1 MRVKDWGHIVSVL
14 GVCLLLICGCDGR
27 SDEGLSS
34 DGPDAVYLDI
44 NVALRDAPVSGRS
57 VSGRADEDPSY
68 DKVTN
73 AEKMQT
79 LRVILVRPDGRVEHN
94 VYLDLKNAPVS
105 DRYGKIRLKVQGN
118 EEKTIYL
125 LGNETSVSVE
135 LPAVEGETSRVF
147 QSWGDFKPGDKFLTR
162 EQMAGLVLSFDNV
175 GTFNDTHPLPMSECH
190 TVMLT
195 DEGLK
200 PDDEGQGQAGEE
212 GEKVV
217 LKKKEITLKITR
229 AAAKF
234 TYEITN
240 KSSRDYWLSGI
251 RIEKSASHEYL
262 LPNGMKYD
270 DAENE
275 VTDFQVPASAEY
287 TSFNQSYGEE
297 NVKLEAKSTAPVK
310 LSSFYLLEGKYEN
323 ADDVYSANMDGK
335 NYKTS
340 YKTAITLDTKDNS
353 GIDLGGNAGS
363 IPSGSFTLEDF
374 FPNLSTLPRNTHV
387 VVKITIGDA
396 DDISWQVDLRPYSE
410 VILEPGFGLDI

>member
-1 MRVKDWGHIVSVL
+1 M
-14 GVCLLLICGCDGR
+14 
-27 SDEGLSS
+27 
-34 DGPDAVYLDI
+34 
-44 NVALRDAPVSGRS
+44 
-57 VSGRADEDPSY
+57 
-68 DKVTN
+68 
-73 AEKMQT
+73 
-79 LRVILVRPDGRVEHN
+79 
-94 VYLDLKNAPVS
+94 
-105 DRYGKIRLKVQGN
+105 
-118 EEKTIYL
+118 
-125 LGNETSVSVE
+125 
-135 LPAVEGETSRVF
+135 
-147 QSWGDFKPGDKFLTR
+147 
-162 EQMAGLVLSFDNV
+162 
-175 GTFNDTHPLPMSECH
+175 
-190 TVMLT
+190 
-195 DEGLK
+195 
-200 PDDEGQGQAGEE
+200 
-212 GEKVV
+212 
-217 LKKKEITLKITR
+217 KITR

-287 TSFNQSYGEE
+287 ASFNQSYGVK
-297 NVKLEAKSTAPVK
+297 NVKLEAKSTAPVE

-353 GIDLGGNAGS
+353 GIDLGGNTGS

-387 VVKITIGDA
+387 VVRMTVNEA
-396 DDISWQVDLRPYSE
+396 DSISWQVDLRPYSE
-410 VILEPGFGLDI
+410 VILEPGFGI

>member
-1 MRVKDWGHIVSVL
+1 MRIKDWGHIVSVL

-68 DKVTN
+68 DQVTD
-73 AEKMQT
+73 AEKMHT

-94 VYLDLKNAPVS
+94 VYLDLTNAPVS

-195 DEGLK
+195 DEGLE

-229 AAAKF
+229 VH
-234 TYEITN
+234 T
-240 KSSRDYWLSGI
+240 GVC
-251 RIEKSASHEYL
+251 
-262 LPNGMKYD
+262 P
-270 DAENE
+270 
-275 VTDFQVPASAEY
+275 
-287 TSFNQSYGEE
+287 
-297 NVKLEAKSTAPVK
+297 
-310 LSSFYLLEGKYEN
+310 
-323 ADDVYSANMDGK
+323 
-335 NYKTS
+335 
-340 YKTAITLDTKDNS
+340 
-353 GIDLGGNAGS
+353 
-363 IPSGSFTLEDF
+363 
-374 FPNLSTLPRNTHV
+374 
-387 VVKITIGDA
+387 
-396 DDISWQVDLRPYSE
+396 
-410 VILEPGFGLDI
+410 

>member
-1 MRVKDWGHIVSVL
+1 MRIKDWGYTVAVL
-14 GVCLLLICGCDGR
+14 GVCFLLMCGCDSR
-27 SDEGLSS
+27 SDEGLSLS
-34 DGPDAVYLDI
+34 NGPDAVYLDI
-44 NVALRDAPVSGRS
+44 NVALRDASASGRS

-68 DKVTN
+68 DQVTD
-73 AEKMQT
+73 AEKMHT

-94 VYLDLKNAPVS
+94 VYLDLKNASVS

-125 LGNETSVSVE
+125 LGNEGSASVE
-135 LPAVEGETSRVF
+135 LPAVEGEVSRV
-147 QSWGDFKPGDKFLTR
+147 SKAWGDFKPGDKFLAK

-175 GTFNDTHPLPMSECH
+175 GAFDKTHPLPMSECH
-190 TVMLT
+190 TVMLD
-195 DEGLK
+195 DEGLE
-200 PDDEGQGQAGEE
+200 PDNGEQGQTGEE

-287 TSFNQSYGEE
+287 ASFNQSYGVK
-297 NVKLEAKSTAPVK
+297 NVKLEAKSTAPVE

-353 GIDLGGNAGS
+353 GIDLGGNTGS

-410 VILEPGFGLDI
+410 VILEPGFGI

>member
-1 MRVKDWGHIVSVL
+1 MRIKDWGHIVSVL

-34 DGPDAVYLDI
+34 NGPDAVYLDI

-68 DKVTN
+68 DKVTD

-175 GTFNDTHPLPMSECH
+175 GTFNDTYPLPMSECH

-195 DEGLK
+195 DEGLE

-275 VTDFQVPASAEY
+275 VTDFQVPASAGY
-287 TSFNQSYGEE
+287 ASFNQSYGGKNE
-297 NVKLEAKSTAPVK
+297 KLEAKSTAPVE

-363 IPSGSFTLEDF
+363 IPSGSFTLEGF

-410 VILEPGFGLDI
+410 VILEPGFGI